1 MNIKLHTYKFKWL
14 VWKSSLKTKSAVDL
28 LVGIPCKGQLYSKAI
43 KFIADDDDD
52 EEEVQEEEGN
62 PTSGFCSFV
71 NIIGLRLTPS

>member
-1 MNIKLHTYKFKWL
+1 MH
-14 VWKSSLKTKSAVDL
+14 
-28 LVGIPCKGQLYSKAI
+28 GKAI
-43 KFIADDDDD
+43 KLIADDDDE